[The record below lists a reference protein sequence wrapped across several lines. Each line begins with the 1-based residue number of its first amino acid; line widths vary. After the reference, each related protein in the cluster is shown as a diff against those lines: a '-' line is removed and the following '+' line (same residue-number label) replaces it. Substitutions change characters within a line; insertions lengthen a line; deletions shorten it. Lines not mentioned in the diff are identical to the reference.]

1 MGRTPAACASY
12 EASAPEV
19 TRSWP
24 AASWD
29 DVGRHPDCR
38 SGNANLRWMLIH
50 LVEETR
56 RHAGHADIA
65 RELLDGAKGY
75 Y

>member
-1 MGRTPAACASY
+1 L
-12 EASAPEV
+12 
-19 TRSWP
+19 
-24 AASWD
+24 D

-38 SGNANLRWMLIH
+38 SGNADLRWVLIH
-50 LVEETR
+50 LVEETG
-56 RHAGHADIA
+56 RHAGHADIM